1 MQKNYRNDGLTECF
15 IGNSLEQVKAKIN
28 QELHFEKYN
37 VPIERFVP
45 LLTIVQHVYERTLSR
60 DEACFRMQ
68 KEIIEVEGFVKPIFK
83 LLQRMVE
90 TFPMDDLGEKAKEDD
105 LKS

>member
-1 MQKNYRNDGLTECF
+1 MQKNYGNDGLTECF

-37 VPIERFVP
+37 VPIER
-45 LLTIVQHVYERTLSR
+45 

-68 KEIIEVEGFVKPIFK
+68 KEIIEVEGFIKPIFK